1 VTTPGQRPVWGADV
15 PVSMPLPPPA
25 NEPVM
30 VNMYGM
36 GMTQFRLVHA
46 LTTREYQDLS
56 VPVYQPANPSQPV
69 SQDDAGIDS
78 AGPPAGTP

>member
-1 VTTPGQRPVWGADV
+1 MTTPNQRPVWGADV

-25 NEPVM
+25 GETVL

-56 VPVYQPANPSQPV
+56 VPVYEPVNPLAPV

-78 AGPPAGTP
+78 AGPPSGTP

>member
-1 VTTPGQRPVWGADV
+1 MTTPNARPVWGADV

-30 VNMYGM
+30 VSMYGF
-36 GMTQFRLVHA
+36 GVTQYRLVHN

-56 VPVYQPANPSQPV
+56 VPVYQPEDPSAPV
-69 SQDDAGIDS
+69 SYDDAAIDA
-78 AGPPAGTP
+78 AGPPQGTP

>member
-1 VTTPGQRPVWGADV
+1 MTTPSQRPVWGADV

-25 NEPVM
+25 NEPVL
-30 VNMYGM
+30 VGMYGM

-46 LTTREYQDLS
+46 LTSREYQDLS
-56 VPVYQPANPSQPV
+56 VPVYQPHDPSAPL
-69 SQDDAGIDS
+69 SQDDSEIDA